1 MARISG
7 GGDALGAQRASG
19 GESDP
24 GHALQLKIHHLE
36 VALESQRLIG
46 IAIGLVAQR
55 AGCSSDDAW
64 LHLVRLSQDLN
75 IKVREIARILVDAR
89 NGRAAP
95 ADAPTLAR
103 LSARLSCGR
112 STDVSGHGRGLP

>member
-7 GGDALGAQRASG
+7 GGDALGAERASG

-36 VALESQRLIG
+36 LALDSQRLIG

-55 AGCSSDDAW
+55 GGCSSDDAW
-64 LHLVRLSQDLN
+64 RQLVRLSQDLN
-75 IKVREIARILVDAR
+75 IKVREVARILVDAR
-89 NGRAAP
+89 NGQAEP
-95 ADAPTLAR
+95 ADALTLAR
-103 LSARLSCGR
+103 LAARLSY
-112 STDVSGHGRGLP
+112 SQPTDGTGPGRGLP